1 MPPHPISQLSY
12 RSYWTYILY
21 SYFFNAKPNASC
33 SINEI
38 SAKTSIKT
46 SDIISTLQ
54 HVKMVKEWKG
64 QHVIHVEMD
73 KVEKY
78 LEVNKTKYSRM
89 CKSDC
94 LTWTPHHARDK
105 GKKG

>member
-1 MPPHPISQLSY
+1 
-12 RSYWTYILY
+12 
-21 SYFFNAKPNASC
+21 
-33 SINEI
+33 
-38 SAKTSIKT
+38 
-46 SDIISTLQ
+46 
-54 HVKMVKEWKG
+54 MVKEWKG